1 MIPARKS
8 ALKPNTYTCYFFLKV
23 IGRVWIVLILLQTE
37 VLLGQVPRNK
47 IDSVKERQTTP
58 NDRLKKID
66 LLLDL
71 MREQM
76 AVDID
81 EAYRLSKSAVY
92 LSEQSRDSLRI
103 VKSYFAQGYIL
114 RKQNRLPESIALYKR
129 AMFIGERNKLFSELT
144 RIYNSLGIA
153 HTFAGHYDSALSIH
167 FKSLEFNEKYGTKED
182 ESITLNNIGFVHF
195 KLSNHQEAKSFYLR
209 SLEIKDSIKN
219 TFDADRL
226 LINIALCENQ
236 LKHYKEAESYIT
248 RGLSI
253 CGTKCDPIIRLEAEM
268 GLGLSFFERGDDAK
282 ASLHFRE
289 AYNISKNVNEN
300 RFTAESLINLAKIST
315 RQRRQIEALSFLDEA
330 EAVAT
335 ASQYPELQIDIYKN
349 KSLIYNQINDHRNA
363 ADYQSRYIRL
373 KDSIYSNELINNLAD
388 VQAQYQERKN
398 LKTIREQSE
407 ILLLKEEIIKRQ
419 RQQTTFITIVACIGI
434 LLAYVFFRLLREI
447 QRKKADLAEKNR
459 QLREAQ
465 EALRKITLDLDHLV
479 AARTRDLAEINRSLT
494 RTNEELDHFIYR
506 TSHDIRGPLAS
517 LLGLAYLGKLEVTE
531 PVAGNYLRQIDQT
544 ASKLNGVLSKLA
556 KINQISRGILKP
568 ESIDLPALIQRIVTR
583 QIAAVPPGT
592 VDISIEVDDTVRLI
606 SDSSLLE
613 TCLENLISNAIKY
626 RAEGLRSHP
635 FVKIVVY
642 KKMHAALIRVIDNG
656 IGIPSMPQER
666 LFRMFVRASERSET
680 GGIGLYLAKLS
691 ATRIFGKLSYSKDEA
706 GHTVF
711 LLLLHPNLEQRVN
724 QSEQEKTKKRVQ
736 EASVRARVRALS
748 NEVL

>member
-1 MIPARKS
+1 MYEKQKPLSNSIDHLEK
-8 ALKPNTYTCYFFLKV
+8 ALKIAMSIGDSLQIAS
-23 IGRVWIVLILLQTE
+23 IGRLRGFALMDALRNTE
-37 VLLGQVPRNK
+37 AIQQMK
-47 IDSVKERQTTP
+47 IT
-58 NDRLKKID
+58 
-66 LLLDL
+66 
-71 MREQM
+71 
-76 AVDID
+76 
-81 EAYRLSKSAVY
+81 
-92 LSEQSRDSLRI
+92 
-103 VKSYFAQGYIL
+103 
-114 RKQNRLPESIALYKR
+114 
-129 AMFIGERNKLFSELT
+129 
-144 RIYNSLGIA
+144 LGIA
-153 HTFAGHYDSALSIH
+153 KRNKFDSQVRSLLNSIGIAYADLGLYDSALMYH
-167 FKSLEFNEKYGTKED
+167 FQSLELREKEGDKRAT
-182 ESITLNNIGFVHF
+182 SVSLNNIGLVYY
-195 KLSNHQEAKSFYLR
+195 KLQDPQQALRYYLPSLALKKEINDQNGVVRLLVNIGLSYSLSDNHQAAVEYAQQAVNSCGSDCKSLSIVSAFVLIGESYYKIGKLDESEIFSNKAFQLASEIQDQSGQLEALMLKASIYFRKKQFNDAINEALKITVDPDNKSFPEIFLR
-209 SLEIKDSIKN
+209 AYEKLIYAYDSIGNVAKVKQYQ
-219 TFDADRL
+219 RKY
-226 LINIALCENQ
+226 IN
-236 LKHYKEAESYIT
+236 
-248 RGLSI
+248 
-253 CGTKCDPIIRLEAEM
+253 
-268 GLGLSFFERGDDAK
+268 
-282 ASLHFRE
+282 
-289 AYNISKNVNEN
+289 
-300 RFTAESLINLAKIST
+300 
-315 RQRRQIEALSFLDEA
+315 
-330 EAVAT
+330 
-335 ASQYPELQIDIYKN
+335 
-349 KSLIYNQINDHRNA
+349 
-363 ADYQSRYIRL
+363 L
-373 KDSIYSNELINNLAD
+373 KDSIYNNNLINNLAKI
-388 VQAQYQERKN
+388 QAQYQERKN

-447 QRKKADLAEKNR
+447 QRKRTDLAEKNR

-479 AARTRDLAEINRSLT
+479 AARTRDLAESNRSLT

-544 ASKLNGVLSKLA
+544 ASKLNGVLAKLA

-626 RAEGLRSHP
+626 RAEGLRPHP

-642 KKMHAALIRVIDNG
+642 KKMHAVLIRVIDNG
-656 IGIPSMPQER
+656 IGIPTMPQER

-691 ATRIFGKLSYSKDEA
+691 ATRIFGKLSYSTDEV
-706 GHTVF
+706 GNTVF
-711 LLLLHPNLEQRVN
+711 RLLLHPNLEQRVN
-724 QSEQEKTKKRVQ
+724 QSEQEKTDKRVQ